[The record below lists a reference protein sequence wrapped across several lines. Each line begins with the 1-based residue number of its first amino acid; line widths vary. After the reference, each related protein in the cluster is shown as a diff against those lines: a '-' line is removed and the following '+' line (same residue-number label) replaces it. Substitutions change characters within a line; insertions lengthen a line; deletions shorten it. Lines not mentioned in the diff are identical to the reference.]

1 MAEQLPPI
9 DPQYEYLFRGLNP
22 QSVDKT
28 QEYLDL
34 MRQRGVSGSL
44 GTNVLGPSAVPGAP
58 APGGSN
64 EAANAVAQMIIQ
76 RRQQLASMDPLQAQ
90 AYLKAQGIRP
100 TISLGGG
107 STTTQITPPQMS
119 PEAAAAT
126 AAGLRQQEEETRRAY
141 GITEPPKPGFTGPL
155 ANPEEAFKPVW
166 PEGTKF
172 DAAGKPLAPP
182 PPEGSFLWHQQRAV
196 ETYKQNIEKNNK
208 LLSEATNLKKS
219 QAAELERANANLRD
233 LEGRINRAEI
243 DPDRFYRGPVGAVR
257 AILGAVAAAFGA
269 YAQGLSGGKIP
280 NTAVE
285 IIQRAIDRDI
295 DAQKANLQKLMQQ
308 RGFAAD
314 TRNYI
319 TNRFDAA
326 ALEQKAYTLRQT
338 ELEFAKQLQEAN
350 EPRIRVEGSKLINEL
365 HNRAI
370 LAEEMGKEKRTVTK
384 VSSGHTALNPMYAES
399 FKALV
404 TPKQQ
409 KEQPISEAVSKRLND
424 SVETVR
430 NVDNLVATID
440 RIAPN
445 RFEFMNYMN
454 KDKAAFEKEKLFVM
468 QQYRKAVTGAQFGEK
483 ESEEYMKLF
492 DANTFVGWQAA
503 RNFLQNTLRKQYQ
516 LRAVRALREA
526 EGLGKV
532 PTQED
537 WDAILRPG
545 AAPRPDY
552 AGKSYGEEGFVPRP
566 EYQGK

>member
-1 MAEQLPPI
+1 
-9 DPQYEYLFRGLNP
+9 
-22 QSVDKT
+22 
-28 QEYLDL
+28 
-34 MRQRGVSGSL
+34 
-44 GTNVLGPSAVPGAP
+44 
-58 APGGSN
+58 
-64 EAANAVAQMIIQ
+64 
-76 RRQQLASMDPLQAQ
+76 
-90 AYLKAQGIRP
+90 
-100 TISLGGG
+100 
-107 STTTQITPPQMS
+107 
-119 PEAAAAT
+119 
-126 AAGLRQQEEETRRAY
+126 
-141 GITEPPKPGFTGPL
+141 
-155 ANPEEAFKPVW
+155 
-166 PEGTKF
+166 
-172 DAAGKPLAPP
+172 
-182 PPEGSFLWHQQRAV
+182 
-196 ETYKQNIEKNNK
+196 
-208 LLSEATNLKKS
+208 
-219 QAAELERANANLRD
+219 
-233 LEGRINRAEI
+233 
-243 DPDRFYRGPVGAVR
+243 
-257 AILGAVAAAFGA
+257 
-269 YAQGLSGGKIP
+269 
-280 NTAVE
+280 VE

-326 ALEQKAYTLRQT
+326 AQEQKAYTLRQT

-350 EPRIRVEGSKLINEL
+350 EPRIRIEGSKLINEL

-409 KEQPISEAVSKRLND
+409 KEQPIPAEASKRLND